1 MSINLENVTIAE
13 PKGHFTDNIMVFL
26 FSNKQFDIEFECT
39 VAIPTFIRWE
49 VIYVGSA
56 TFHDYDQTLA
66 NDLVG
71 PIEVGM
77 NRFVLTAAPPKFSE
91 IPPEDFNLTVVL
103 LVAYYKDQEF
113 IRIGYYVSNTVPEDA
128 GENPDPS
135 EIERE
140 IVTEDTTVHHS
151 QIKWN

>member
-1 MSINLENVTIAE
+1 
-13 PKGHFTDNIMVFL
+13 
-26 FSNKQFDIEFECT
+26 
-39 VAIPTFIRWE
+39 
-49 VIYVGSA
+49 
-56 TFHDYDQTLA
+56 
-66 NDLVG
+66 
-71 PIEVGM
+71 M